1 MARGARR
8 REKQRIKRKQKQ
20 LAHRKAK
27 GVTALQKVALLG
39 GMLECYVNPD
49 WQGKGLASIIVLA
62 KTPGG
67 RCAYAGFL
75 VDVWCVGLKDAWGKS
90 EASAAEIQELRER
103 AVSHRI
109 GVRMAV
115 EEARRLV
122 TGGVRFSRQNG
133 FRLPDHWQKW
143 VSVFGEMGPPESVDL
158 TGFGIEAEGGATKLR
173 YVGTEQFLRSRLT
186 ASTVEAFMARP
197 DVEVLMDVGGPGEF
211 DEDDDETGDEE
222 EAFDDAELDDDA
234 ADLADILRETS
245 LKTASEVRKW
255 CFANGVVPHR
265 LLEDAA
271 QLLIIGLLPAMA
283 HEDGV
288 ASGEIPQAQGAPDRW
303 GPVESAL
310 AEYPPAERQE
320 MRVALDQ
327 VTRFMQSFS
336 DPAAMLA
343 AMGIGPSDEE
353 EEGEAGPDE
362 AS

>member
-8 REKQRIKRKQKQ
+8 KEKQRLKRKQKQ

-39 GMLECYVNPD
+39 GTLECYVNPE
-49 WQGKGLASIIVLA
+49 WQEKGLASIIVLA

-75 VDVWCVGLKDAWGKS
+75 VDVWCVGLKDTWGKS

-103 AVSHRI
+103 AVRHRV
-109 GVRMAV
+109 GSRMAV

-122 TGGVRFSRQNG
+122 AGGVRFSRQNG
-133 FRLPDHWQKW
+133 FRLPEHWQKW

-158 TGFGIEAEGGATKLR
+158 TGFGIETEGGGTKLR

-197 DVEVLMDVGGPGEF
+197 DVEVLMDVGQAGEF
-211 DEDDDETGDEE
+211 EGYDETGDEE
-222 EAFDDAELDDDA
+222 DAFADEELDEEDA
-234 ADLADILRETS
+234 AVLADVLRDTAV
-245 LKTASEVRKW
+245 KTASEVRKW

-265 LLEDAA
+265 LIEDAA
-271 QLLIIGLLPAMA
+271 QLLIVGLLPAMA
-283 HEDGV
+283 HEDAV
-288 ASGEIPQAQGAPDRW
+288 ASGEMPESQDAPDRW
-303 GPVESAL
+303 GPVERAL
-310 AEYPPAERQE
+310 AEYPPEERQE
-320 MRVALDQ
+320 MRIALDQ

-336 DPAAMLA
+336 NPVEMLE
-343 AMGIGPSDEE
+343 AMGVNSAGEEKEE
-353 EEGEAGPDE
+353 EAGAEEP
-362 AS
+362 

>member
-8 REKQRIKRKQKQ
+8 KEKQRLKRKQKQ

-39 GMLECYVNPD
+39 GTLECYVNPD
-49 WQGKGLASIIVLA
+49 WQDKGLASIIVLA

-103 AVSHRI
+103 AVRHMA
-109 GVRMAV
+109 GVRLSV

-122 TGGVRFSRQNG
+122 AGGVRFSQQNG

-143 VSVFGEMGPPESVDL
+143 VSVFGEMGPPDSVDL
-158 TGFGIEAEGGATKLR
+158 TGFGIETEGGVTKLR

-186 ASTVEAFMARP
+186 GSTAEAFMSRP
-197 DVEVLMDVGGPGEF
+197 DVELLMDVGGTGEF
-211 DEDDDETGDEE
+211 DDSGEAGAAEG
-222 EAFDDAELDDDA
+222 AFDEPELEEGDA
-234 ADLADILRETS
+234 AVLADVLRDTAVT
-245 LKTASEVRKW
+245 TASEVRKW

-265 LLEDAA
+265 LIEDAA
-271 QLLIIGLLPAMA
+271 QLLIVGLLPAMA
-283 HEDGV
+283 HEDAV
-288 ASGEIPQAQGAPDRW
+288 ASGEIPHSQDAPDRW

-310 AEYPPAERQE
+310 AEYPPEERQE
-320 MRVALDQ
+320 MRLALDQ

-336 DPAAMLA
+336 NPVEMLE
-343 AMGIGPSDEE
+343 AMGIGPSVEDEE
-353 EEGEAGPDE
+353 AGADE